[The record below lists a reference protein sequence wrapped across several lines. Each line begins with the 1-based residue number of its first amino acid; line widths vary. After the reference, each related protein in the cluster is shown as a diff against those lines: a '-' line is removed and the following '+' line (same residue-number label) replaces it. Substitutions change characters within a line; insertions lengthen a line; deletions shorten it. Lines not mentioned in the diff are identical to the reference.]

1 MAFDR
6 QGKLPLRVGELC
18 AGYGGLSLAVEY
30 AIGAETAWLAEIDP
44 AARRVLATHW
54 PDVPL
59 YGDITTIDWTTMPR
73 VDVLAGGTPCQD
85 LSQAGR
91 RAGMAEGTR
100 SGLWT
105 AMRTAIAAL
114 QPTYVVWE
122 NVNGCRS
129 ASAVSA
135 LESRPGCVGAG
146 DLAGQPAL
154 RALGR
159 VLGDLAA
166 LGFDAEWRSVR
177 ASDVGCCHRRD
188 RVFVLAWRASAVADA
203 VGVSGDLRRRPA
215 TGAETSRGASGAAA
229 RRDRASAADAHRTRL
244 AGRRGTTLSSRTD
257 QLAPWQDDLAPAGGI
272 RPASW
277 SCSACGGL
285 DPDCAT
291 CWLDLTVDHG
301 WGDYEAAI
309 RTHEQLLG
317 RTAPPATEPG
327 RRGTPRL
334 NVRFVEWMMCLPDGW
349 VIDIPGISR
358 RQQLTLLG
366 NGVVPPQAAAALEDM
381 LTCAPREEGE
391 LHSR

>member
-1 MAFDR
+1 MR
-6 QGKLPLRVGELC
+6 EPRLRVGELC
-18 AGYGGLSLAVEY
+18 AGYGGLGLAVEWVM
-30 AIGAETAWLAEIDP
+30 GAETAWLAEIDP
-44 AARRVLATHW
+44 AARRVLAAHW

-59 YGDITTIDWTTMPR
+59 YGDITAIDWSAVPR
-73 VDVLAGGTPCQD
+73 VDILAGGTPCQD
-85 LSQAGR
+85 LSIAGR

-105 AMRTAIAAL
+105 AMRTAIATL
-114 QPTYVVWE
+114 KPQYVVWE

-129 ASAVSA
+129 ATATSA
-135 LESRPGCVGAG
+135 LESDPGCVGAG
-146 DLAGQPAL
+146 DLAGQPVL

-177 ASDVGCCHRRD
+177 AADVGCCHRRD
-188 RVFVLAWRASAVADA
+188 RVFVLAWQGAAADA
-203 VGVSGDLRRRPA
+203 DGVPGELRRCPA
-215 TGAETSRGASGAAA
+215 AGETTGGWASGAPA
-229 RRDRASAADAHRTRL
+229 RHDRASAADAHRTRL
-244 AGRRGTTLSSRTD
+244 AGRRGTTLSRTGEC
-257 QLAPWQDDLAPAGGI
+257 APWQDDLAPAGGI

-277 SCSACGGL
+277 SCGACGGL

-301 WGDYEAAI
+301 WGDFEDAI
-309 RTHEQLLG
+309 RSHEQLLG

-349 VIDIPGISR
+349 VVNIPGLTR
-358 RQQLTLLG
+358 TQQLAMLG

-381 LTCAPREEGE
+381 LTHVPSKAIA
-391 LHSR
+391 

>member
-146 DLAGQPAL
+146 DLA
-154 RALGR
+154 
-159 VLGDLAA
+159 
-166 LGFDAEWRSVR
+166 
-177 ASDVGCCHRRD
+177 
-188 RVFVLAWRASAVADA
+188 
-203 VGVSGDLRRRPA
+203 
-215 TGAETSRGASGAAA
+215 
-229 RRDRASAADAHRTRL
+229 
-244 AGRRGTTLSSRTD
+244 
-257 QLAPWQDDLAPAGGI
+257 
-272 RPASW
+272 
-277 SCSACGGL
+277 
-285 DPDCAT
+285 
-291 CWLDLTVDHG
+291 
-301 WGDYEAAI
+301 
-309 RTHEQLLG
+309 
-317 RTAPPATEPG
+317 
-327 RRGTPRL
+327 
-334 NVRFVEWMMCLPDGW
+334 
-349 VIDIPGISR
+349 
-358 RQQLTLLG
+358 
-366 NGVVPPQAAAALEDM
+366 
-381 LTCAPREEGE
+381 
-391 LHSR
+391 